1 MKFFKL
7 SVVLLVSLVMF
18 GCANTKVSS
27 FNYTEFRQADP
38 LSILVLPPINNTT
51 EVLAPYS
58 VMAQVIAPISEAGF
72 YTLPVALVEQTFR
85 NNGLTVANDIH
96 ALPKEKLH
104 EIFGADTALYLDIHE
119 YGTSYIIIS
128 SDTVVSISARL
139 VDLKT
144 GNVLWQKSAT
154 ASSAETRSN
163 NDYRNHQ
170 HCLLCLTVKVWG
182 RPVSATA
189 WHCHMRGLKGSAKSK
204 AYLFCWKSQS
214 NLMLLI
220 TCQSI
225 LCLPC
230 LLLKRLALIT

>member
-1 MKFFKL
+1 MTFFKL
-7 SVVLLVSLVMF
+7 SIVLLVSVVMF
-18 GCANTKVSS
+18 GCANTKV
-27 FNYTEFRQADP
+27 
-38 LSILVLPPINNTT
+38 
-51 EVLAPYS
+51 LAPFS

-163 NDYRNHQ
+163 NNSGGLIGMLVIAAVNQIVETVSDSGFNIAAISANR
-170 HCLLCLTVKVWG
+170 LLSKD
-182 RPVSATA
+182 SIN
-189 WHCHMRGLKGSAKSK
+189 GLLPGPRSREYVAPLARSK
-204 AYLFCWKSQS
+204 
-214 NLMLLI
+214 
-220 TCQSI
+220 
-225 LCLPC
+225 
-230 LLLKRLALIT
+230 

>member
-1 MKFFKL
+1 MTFFKL
-7 SVVLLVSLVMF
+7 SVVLLVSVVMF

-163 NDYRNHQ
+163 NNSGGLIGMLVIAAVNQIVETVSDSGFNIAAISANR
-170 HCLLCLTVKVWG
+170 LLSKD
-182 RPVSATA
+182 SIN
-189 WHCHMRGLKGSAKSK
+189 GLLPGPRSREYVAPLAKSK
-204 AYLFCWKSQS
+204 
-214 NLMLLI
+214 
-220 TCQSI
+220 
-225 LCLPC
+225 
-230 LLLKRLALIT
+230 

>member
-7 SVVLLVSLVMF
+7 SVVLLVSVVMF

-85 NNGLTVANDIH
+85 NNGLTVANGIH

-163 NDYRNHQ
+163 NNSGGLIGMLVIAAVNQIVETVSDSGFNIAAISANR
-170 HCLLCLTVKVWG
+170 LLSKD
-182 RPVSATA
+182 SIN
-189 WHCHMRGLKGSAKSK
+189 GLLPGPRSREYVAPLAKSK
-204 AYLFCWKSQS
+204 
-214 NLMLLI
+214 
-220 TCQSI
+220 
-225 LCLPC
+225 
-230 LLLKRLALIT
+230 

>member
-7 SVVLLVSLVMF
+7 SVVLLVSVVMF

-96 ALPKEKLH
+96 ALPKEKFH

-163 NDYRNHQ
+163 NNSGGLIGMLVIAAVNQIVETVSDSGFNIAAISANR
-170 HCLLCLTVKVWG
+170 LLSKD
-182 RPVSATA
+182 SIN
-189 WHCHMRGLKGSAKSK
+189 GLLPGPRSREYVAPLAKSK
-204 AYLFCWKSQS
+204 
-214 NLMLLI
+214 
-220 TCQSI
+220 
-225 LCLPC
+225 
-230 LLLKRLALIT
+230 

>member
-7 SVVLLVSLVMF
+7 SVVLLVSVVMF

-163 NDYRNHQ
+163 DNSGGLIGMLVIAAVNQIVETVSDSGFNIAAISANR
-170 HCLLCLTVKVWG
+170 LLSKD
-182 RPVSATA
+182 SIN
-189 WHCHMRGLKGSAKSK
+189 GLLPGPRSREYVAPLAKSK
-204 AYLFCWKSQS
+204 
-214 NLMLLI
+214 
-220 TCQSI
+220 
-225 LCLPC
+225 
-230 LLLKRLALIT
+230 

>member
-7 SVVLLVSLVMF
+7 SVVLLVSVVMF

-27 FNYTEFRQADP
+27 FNYTEFRHADP

-163 NDYRNHQ
+163 NNSGGLIGMLVIAAVNQIVETVSDSGFNIAAISANR
-170 HCLLCLTVKVWG
+170 LLSKD
-182 RPVSATA
+182 SIN
-189 WHCHMRGLKGSAKSK
+189 GLLPGPRSREYVAPLAKSK
-204 AYLFCWKSQS
+204 
-214 NLMLLI
+214 
-220 TCQSI
+220 
-225 LCLPC
+225 
-230 LLLKRLALIT
+230 

>member
-1 MKFFKL
+1 MRFFKL
-7 SVVLLVSLVMF
+7 SIVLLVSVVTL
-18 GCANTKVSS
+18 GCATTKVPSY
-27 FNYTEFRQADP
+27 NYTEFRQADP

-58 VMAQVIAPISEAGF
+58 LMAQVIAPISESGF

-96 ALPKEKLH
+96 ALPKEKLY

-119 YGTSYIIIS
+119 YGTSYVIIS

-144 GNVLWQKSAT
+144 GNVLWQKSAS

-163 NDYRNHQ
+163 NNSGGLIGMLVIAAINQIAETVSDTGFTIAAISANR
-170 HCLLCLTVKVWG
+170 LLSKNSVNGLLPGPRSREYAAPLVVK
-182 RPVSATA
+182 
-189 WHCHMRGLKGSAKSK
+189 
-204 AYLFCWKSQS
+204 
-214 NLMLLI
+214 
-220 TCQSI
+220 
-225 LCLPC
+225 
-230 LLLKRLALIT
+230 

>member
-7 SVVLLVSLVMF
+7 SVVLLVSVVMF

-163 NDYRNHQ
+163 NNSGGLIGMLVIAAVNQIVETVSDSGFNIAAISANR
-170 HCLLCLTVKVWG
+170 LLSKD
-182 RPVSATA
+182 SIN
-189 WHCHMRGLKGSAKSK
+189 GLLPGPRSREYVAPLAKSK
-204 AYLFCWKSQS
+204 
-214 NLMLLI
+214 
-220 TCQSI
+220 
-225 LCLPC
+225 
-230 LLLKRLALIT
+230 

>member
-1 MKFFKL
+1 MNFFKL
-7 SVVLLVSLVMF
+7 SVVLLVSVVMF

-163 NDYRNHQ
+163 NNSGGLIGMLVIAAVNQIVETVSDSGFNIAAISANR
-170 HCLLCLTVKVWG
+170 LLSKD
-182 RPVSATA
+182 SIN
-189 WHCHMRGLKGSAKSK
+189 GLLPGPRSREYVAPLAKSK
-204 AYLFCWKSQS
+204 
-214 NLMLLI
+214 
-220 TCQSI
+220 
-225 LCLPC
+225 
-230 LLLKRLALIT
+230 

>member
-7 SVVLLVSLVMF
+7 SVVLLVSVVIF

-163 NDYRNHQ
+163 NNSGGLIGMLVIAAVNQIVETVSDSGFNIAAISANR
-170 HCLLCLTVKVWG
+170 LLSKD
-182 RPVSATA
+182 SIN
-189 WHCHMRGLKGSAKSK
+189 GLLPGPRSREYVAPLAKSK
-204 AYLFCWKSQS
+204 
-214 NLMLLI
+214 
-220 TCQSI
+220 
-225 LCLPC
+225 
-230 LLLKRLALIT
+230 

>member
-1 MKFFKL
+1 MIFFKL
-7 SVVLLVSLVMF
+7 SVVLLVSVVMF

-163 NDYRNHQ
+163 NNSGGLIGMLVIAAVNQIVETVSDSGFNIAAISANR
-170 HCLLCLTVKVWG
+170 LLSKD
-182 RPVSATA
+182 SIN
-189 WHCHMRGLKGSAKSK
+189 GLLPGPRSREYVAPLAKSK
-204 AYLFCWKSQS
+204 
-214 NLMLLI
+214 
-220 TCQSI
+220 
-225 LCLPC
+225 
-230 LLLKRLALIT
+230 

>member
-1 MKFFKL
+1 MNFFKL
-7 SVVLLVSLVMF
+7 SVVLLVSVVMF

-104 EIFGADTALYLDIHE
+104 EIFGADTALYLNIHE

-163 NDYRNHQ
+163 NNSGGLIGMLVIAAVNQIVETVSDSGFNIAAISANR
-170 HCLLCLTVKVWG
+170 LLSKD
-182 RPVSATA
+182 SIN
-189 WHCHMRGLKGSAKSK
+189 GLLPGPRSREYVAPLAKSK
-204 AYLFCWKSQS
+204 
-214 NLMLLI
+214 
-220 TCQSI
+220 
-225 LCLPC
+225 
-230 LLLKRLALIT
+230 

>member
-1 MKFFKL
+1 MTFFKL
-7 SVVLLVSLVMF
+7 SIVLLVSVVMF
-18 GCANTKVSS
+18 GCANTKVPS
-27 FNYTEFRQADP
+27 FNYTEFRQAYP

-51 EVLAPYS
+51 EVLAPFS

-163 NDYRNHQ
+163 SNSGGLIGMLVIAAVNQIVETVSDSGFNIAAISANR
-170 HCLLCLTVKVWG
+170 LLSKD
-182 RPVSATA
+182 SIN
-189 WHCHMRGLKGSAKSK
+189 GLLPGPHSREYVAPLAKSK
-204 AYLFCWKSQS
+204 
-214 NLMLLI
+214 
-220 TCQSI
+220 
-225 LCLPC
+225 
-230 LLLKRLALIT
+230 

>member
-27 FNYTEFRQADP
+27 FNYAEFRQADP

-163 NDYRNHQ
+163 NNSGGLIGMLVIAAVNQIVETVSDSGFNIAAISANR
-170 HCLLCLTVKVWG
+170 LLSKD
-182 RPVSATA
+182 SIN
-189 WHCHMRGLKGSAKSK
+189 GLLPGPRSREYVAPLAKSK
-204 AYLFCWKSQS
+204 
-214 NLMLLI
+214 
-220 TCQSI
+220 
-225 LCLPC
+225 
-230 LLLKRLALIT
+230 

>member
-1 MKFFKL
+1 MTFFKL
-7 SVVLLVSLVMF
+7 SVVLLVSVVMF
-18 GCANTKVSS
+18 GCANTKVPS

-163 NDYRNHQ
+163 NNSGGLIGMLVIAAVNQIVETVSDSGFNIAAISANR
-170 HCLLCLTVKVWG
+170 LLSKDSINGLLPGPRSREYLEPLTVTK
-182 RPVSATA
+182 
-189 WHCHMRGLKGSAKSK
+189 
-204 AYLFCWKSQS
+204 
-214 NLMLLI
+214 
-220 TCQSI
+220 
-225 LCLPC
+225 
-230 LLLKRLALIT
+230 

>member
-1 MKFFKL
+1 MTFFKL
-7 SVVLLVSLVMF
+7 SVVLLVSVVMF
-18 GCANTKVSS
+18 GCSNTMVPS

-163 NDYRNHQ
+163 NNSGGLIGMLVIAAVNQIVETVSDSGFNIAAISANRLHSKDSING
-170 HCLLCLTVKVWG
+170 LLPGPRSREYVAPL
-182 RPVSATA
+182 
-189 WHCHMRGLKGSAKSK
+189 AKS
-204 AYLFCWKSQS
+204 
-214 NLMLLI
+214 
-220 TCQSI
+220 
-225 LCLPC
+225 
-230 LLLKRLALIT
+230 R

>member
-7 SVVLLVSLVMF
+7 SVVLLVSVVMF

-163 NDYRNHQ
+163 NNSGGLIGMLVIAAVNQIVETVSDSGFNMAAISANR
-170 HCLLCLTVKVWG
+170 LLSKD
-182 RPVSATA
+182 SIN
-189 WHCHMRGLKGSAKSK
+189 GLLPGPRSREYVAPLAKSK
-204 AYLFCWKSQS
+204 
-214 NLMLLI
+214 
-220 TCQSI
+220 
-225 LCLPC
+225 
-230 LLLKRLALIT
+230 

>member
-7 SVVLLVSLVMF
+7 SVVLLVSVVMF

-163 NDYRNHQ
+163 NNSGGLIGMLVIAAVNQIVETVSDSGFNIAANSANR
-170 HCLLCLTVKVWG
+170 LLSKDSINGLLPGPRSREYVAPLT
-182 RPVSATA
+182 
-189 WHCHMRGLKGSAKSK
+189 KSK
-204 AYLFCWKSQS
+204 
-214 NLMLLI
+214 
-220 TCQSI
+220 
-225 LCLPC
+225 
-230 LLLKRLALIT
+230 

>member
-1 MKFFKL
+1 MIFFKL
-7 SVVLLVSLVMF
+7 SVVLLVSVVIF

-163 NDYRNHQ
+163 NNSGGLIGMLVIAAVNQIVETVSDSGFNIAAISANR
-170 HCLLCLTVKVWG
+170 LLSKD
-182 RPVSATA
+182 SIN
-189 WHCHMRGLKGSAKSK
+189 GLLPGPRSREYVAPLAKSK
-204 AYLFCWKSQS
+204 
-214 NLMLLI
+214 
-220 TCQSI
+220 
-225 LCLPC
+225 
-230 LLLKRLALIT
+230 

>member
-163 NDYRNHQ
+163 NNSGGLIGMLVIAAVNQIVETVSDSGFNIAAISANR
-170 HCLLCLTVKVWG
+170 LLSKD
-182 RPVSATA
+182 SIN
-189 WHCHMRGLKGSAKSK
+189 GLLPGPRSREYVAPLAKSK
-204 AYLFCWKSQS
+204 
-214 NLMLLI
+214 
-220 TCQSI
+220 
-225 LCLPC
+225 
-230 LLLKRLALIT
+230 